1 MFNSA
6 LTRLARRLV
15 SHTALALVLGAA
27 SGLAAATTIHF
38 DINTAGFGAS
48 GYIDM
53 QFGAGSGSALPATAT
68 VSKLTGFDPAVTPDL
83 VGDVS
88 AVAGGYRFGNTAGWN
103 DLFYA
108 VAFGGMLSFDV
119 SFEGDHDPAAFGNY
133 SRFGVGVYAADGV
146 TVLGNADPLSGF
158 LASVDFQP
166 AQAPG
171 AAPVVGVDI
180 ADPDAVTAV
189 PEPADWLLTGTGL
202 AAMALV
208 ARRRRA
214 TAPALPLTA

>member
-6 LTRLARRLV
+6 LTATTRRLV
-15 SHTALALVLGAA
+15 RGAFLALALAA
-27 SGLAAATTIHF
+27 SSGLAAAANIVHF
-38 DINTAGFGAS
+38 DIDTAGFGAS

-53 QFGAGSGSALPATAT
+53 QFGAGSGGALPATAT
-68 VSKLTGFDPAVTPDL
+68 VFNLSGFDPAVTPDL
-83 VGDVS
+83 FGDVS

-103 DLFYA
+103 DLFHA
-108 VAFGGMLSFDV
+108 VTFGGVLSFDV
-119 SFEGDHDPAAFGNY
+119 SFDGGYDPAAFGNY
-133 SRFGVGVYAADGV
+133 SRFGVGAYAADGM

-166 AQAPG
+166 AATPG
-171 AAPVVGVDI
+171 GSPVVGVDI

-189 PEPADWLLTGTGL
+189 PEPAGWLLSGTGL
-202 AAMALV
+202 AAMALL

-214 TAPALPLTA
+214 TAPAA